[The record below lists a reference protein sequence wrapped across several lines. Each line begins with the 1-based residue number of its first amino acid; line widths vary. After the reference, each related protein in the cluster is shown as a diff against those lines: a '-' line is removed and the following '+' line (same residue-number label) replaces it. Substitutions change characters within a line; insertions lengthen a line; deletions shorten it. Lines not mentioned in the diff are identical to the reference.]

1 MMQHRDIRGIAIG
14 SSRKSE
20 SMRDVLRSR
29 LKVCG
34 EASSKRWFAARVM
47 TGREKAVEN
56 QLSEIGIEA
65 LVPMRKGPDMRRR
78 HRIIPGQMMPVIHGY
93 VLVQM
98 PNSGI
103 DLVALQALDYF
114 LSVVGGYENPMAMTD
129 AEVRRFKG
137 LADEGAYDWEGQT
150 GKQLKRGDK
159 AKIWD
164 GPFTGFTGE
173 VESCRTDGKGDVVIT
188 IDIFG
193 RATPVTVPL
202 AMCDKL

>member
-1 MMQHRDIRGIAIG
+1 MMQHRSISGFAIG
-14 SSRKSE
+14 VSRQGE

-29 LKVCG
+29 LETCG
-34 EASSKRWFAARVM
+34 GASAKRWFAVRVM

-56 QLSEIGIEA
+56 KLSEIGIEA
-65 LVPMRKGPDMRRR
+65 LVPMRKGPDYRRR
-78 HRIIPGQMMPVIHGY
+78 HRIIPGHLMPVIHGY
-93 VLVQM
+93 VLVEM
-98 PNSGI
+98 PNSGV
-103 DLVALQALDYF
+103 DLVALQAVEYF
-114 LSVVGGYENPMAMTD
+114 LSVVGGYDNPMALTD
-129 AEVRRFKG
+129 AEVKRFKG
-137 LADEGAYDWEGQT
+137 LADEGLYDWEGQT

-173 VESCRTDGKGDVVIT
+173 VESCRSDGKGDVVIT
-188 IDIFG
+188 IDMFG